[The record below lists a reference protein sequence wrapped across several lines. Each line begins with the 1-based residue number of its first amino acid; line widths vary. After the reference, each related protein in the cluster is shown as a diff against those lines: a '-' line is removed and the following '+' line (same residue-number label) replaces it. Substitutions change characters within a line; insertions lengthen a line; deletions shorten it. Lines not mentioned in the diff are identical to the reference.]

1 MSTPCWWGGSSEG
14 LATSSRNISIYIYI
28 DICLYIYV
36 YIYIYKSISISI
48 YNWGNWHIFLCV
60 WMIIFKI
67 TTSIDTSNLSS
78 LWDLGESSDQF
89 AGVFALGGIQN
100 FMISVEHF
108 NLWRKEWWFIHQ
120 CCIKTDAFWL
130 IVSSLIHF
138 FAKLWCLSFL
148 SDIGAH
154 VWDPKNAQNEIS
166 GAILFNHIDGQ
177 IYMCKGHNLDQGQF
191 DVCFGSCLY
200 VFVTLNFMLFLFL
213 KCYLMGV
220 VFGQMQKLV
229 AAWLCGCLYIKIHNN
244 ITSFFTY
251 IFFLHINIFAW
262 ACCFPNG
269 PLKICGFNYMFVI
282 TASRW
287 ARSIGMSSWR
297 GLTDSLA
304 YSTPPIPT
312 WEENQSSFTSIC

>member
-1 MSTPCWWGGSSEG
+1 M
-14 LATSSRNISIYIYI
+14 YIYI
-28 DICLYIYV
+28 FTKVSVYLYI
-36 YIYIYKSISISI
+36 IEGIGIF
-48 YNWGNWHIFLCV
+48 FLCV

-89 AGVFALGGIQN
+89 AGVFALGGIQS

-138 FAKLWCLSFL
+138 FAKLWCVSFL

-244 ITSFFTY
+244 VTSFFTCIYFFTYQY
-251 IFFLHINIFAW
+251 ICLSLLFPKWSIKKYAVSITCLLLQLHDGLEALAWVAGGVWPIHWHIRLPPYLRENKTNLHSHRYVSFRLCVYVIVRPLSNFFTEIVSVL
-262 ACCFPNG
+262 
-269 PLKICGFNYMFVI
+269 LV
-282 TASRW
+282 
-287 ARSIGMSSWR
+287 
-297 GLTDSLA
+297 
-304 YSTPPIPT
+304 
-312 WEENQSSFTSIC
+312 